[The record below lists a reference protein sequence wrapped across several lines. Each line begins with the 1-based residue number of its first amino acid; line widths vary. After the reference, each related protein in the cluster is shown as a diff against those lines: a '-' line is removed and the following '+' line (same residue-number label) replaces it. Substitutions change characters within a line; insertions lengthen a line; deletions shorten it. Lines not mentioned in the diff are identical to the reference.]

1 MAMPKIDEQC
11 DPITLVVSARTGSPE
26 AMEDLI
32 GLYQERV
39 AGFVYSMV
47 GSTDQL
53 PDLCQTTFVKMI
65 SGLPG
70 LKAPERFE
78 VWLFR
83 IARNVCTDHLRRE
96 RMRRM
101 LVPFGREHEPIEY
114 PRPAGEGRLANFKN
128 VIKELPPRQREL
140 IVLMGERDWSYE
152 DLARITG
159 STVSS
164 VKSRLFRARE
174 FLRRRMNE

>member
-1 MAMPKIDEQC
+1 MVKTDVQC
-11 DPITLVVSARTGSPE
+11 DSFALVVRAQDGSME

-32 GLYQERV
+32 VLYQERV

-47 GSTDQL
+47 GATDQL

-65 SGLPG
+65 GGLPR
-70 LKAPERFE
+70 LKSPDSFE

-83 IARNVCTDHLRRE
+83 IARNVCTDYFRRE
-96 RMRRM
+96 RLRRM
-101 LVPFGREHEPIEY
+101 LVPFRPEHEPADT
-114 PRPAGEGRLANFKN
+114 RPPSEGRLAIFKK
-128 VIKELPPRQREL
+128 ILQELPPKQREL

-152 DLARITG
+152 DLSRITG
-159 STVSS
+159 DSVSS